1 MGFPEVRLRRLRR
14 TPALRRMVRE
24 TRLSVDALIYPIF
37 VQAGIEERVPIP
49 SMPGQLRWPVRE
61 LPRLA
66 RDVAAAGIPGLM
78 IFGLPETKDDLGSGA
93 YDPDGIVQRAVASIK
108 DAVPDLVVIAD
119 TCLDEYTSHGHCG
132 IVIDGE
138 VDNDATLEFLAR
150 TAVSQA
156 QAGADMV
163 APSDMMDG
171 RVAAIRRALDEAGL
185 QRVAIMSYAAKYASA
200 FYGPFREAAECT
212 PQFGDRKS
220 YQMDPG
226 NRREAIREIL
236 LDLDEGADIV
246 MVKPALPYLDVLREV
261 REIAEVPLAAF
272 NVSGEYAMLKAAA
285 ANGWLDERAVVL
297 EVLTSIARS
306 GADLILTYHAR
317 DVACWLSERD
327 YLRSGGE

>member
-1 MGFPEVRLRRLRR
+1 
-14 TPALRRMVRE
+14 
-24 TRLSVDALIYPIF
+24 
-37 VQAGIEERVPIP
+37 
-49 SMPGQLRWPVRE
+49 
-61 LPRLA
+61 
-66 RDVAAAGIPGLM
+66 
-78 IFGLPETKDDLGSGA
+78 
-93 YDPDGIVQRAVASIK
+93 
-108 DAVPDLVVIAD
+108 
-119 TCLDEYTSHGHCG
+119 
-132 IVIDGE
+132 
-138 VDNDATLEFLAR
+138 
-150 TAVSQA
+150 
-156 QAGADMV
+156 
-163 APSDMMDG
+163 
-171 RVAAIRRALDEAGL
+171 
-185 QRVAIMSYAAKYASA
+185 
-200 FYGPFREAAECT
+200 
-212 PQFGDRKS
+212 
-220 YQMDPG
+220 MDPG